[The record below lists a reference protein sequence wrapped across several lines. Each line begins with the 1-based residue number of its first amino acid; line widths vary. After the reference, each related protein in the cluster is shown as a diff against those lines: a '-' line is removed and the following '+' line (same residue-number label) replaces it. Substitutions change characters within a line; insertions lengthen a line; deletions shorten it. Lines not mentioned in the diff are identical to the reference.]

1 MPNKLLFALSKKHDV
16 PVEKLEKSW
25 DKAKKIII
33 DQYGSIDG
41 KYALLMKIF
50 KRMTNIGESM
60 TFKDYRMIQEN
71 LNTKTEGNQNE

>member
-25 DKAKKIII
+25 DKAKKIVI

-50 KRMTNIGESM
+50 KRMTNLGESM
-60 TFKDYRMIQEN
+60 TFKDYRN
-71 LNTKTEGNQNE
+71 LTADVNTKNIGD

>member
-50 KRMTNIGESM
+50 KRMTNLGESM
-60 TFKDYRMIQEN
+60 TFKDYRILTMN
-71 LNTKTEGNQNE
+71 VNTEKDGD

>member
-50 KRMTNIGESM
+50 KRMTNLGESM
-60 TFKDYRMIQEN
+60 TFKDYRI
-71 LNTKTEGNQNE
+71 LTADVNTEKDGD

>member
-16 PVEKLEKSW
+16 PVERLEKSW

-50 KRMTNIGESM
+50 KRMTNLGESM
-60 TFKDYRMIQEN
+60 TFKDYRILTADVNTEN
-71 LNTKTEGNQNE
+71 NGD

>member
-33 DQYGSIDG
+33 DQYGSIGG

-50 KRMTNIGESM
+50 KRMTNLGESM
-60 TFKDYRMIQEN
+60 TFKDYRI
-71 LNTKTEGNQNE
+71 LTADVNTEKDGD